1 MLHIKPFCGIIFFIT
16 KLPEQQN
23 DLDFLKE
30 CYNIMEILR
39 KASLVLGCAAFAIC
53 CLFLNLLGGIA
64 LYSNN
69 YQNAGSS
76 LIISVGVLFAALI
89 FAFFRKSIFNLL
101 SLVFNIAGTILYIY
115 PISVLNAIPNSAVP
129 RSSIEVLTS
138 RIYPAVS
145 VTILL
150 LTVIF
155 ADFFSYERSAERA
168 RKKSEKLKE
177 RRRSLTDDEKIV

>member
-1 MLHIKPFCGIIFFIT
+1 MYLFIKGM
-16 KLPEQQN
+16 
-23 DLDFLKE
+23 
-30 CYNIMEILR
+30 YNIMEILR
-39 KASLVLGCAAFAIC
+39 KVSLVLGCAAFAVY

-69 YQNAGSS
+69 YRNAGMS
-76 LIISVGVLFAALI
+76 LIISVGVLLAALV
-89 FAFFRKSIFNLL
+89 FAFFRKGIFNLL
-101 SLVFNIAGTILYIY
+101 SLVFNIAGTLLYIY
-115 PISVLNAIPNSAVP
+115 PIAVLNAIPNSAVP
-129 RSSIEVLTS
+129 RSSIEILTS

-155 ADFFSYERSAERA
+155 ADFFSYDRSAERA

-177 RRRSLTDDEKIV
+177 RKRSLTEDEKII